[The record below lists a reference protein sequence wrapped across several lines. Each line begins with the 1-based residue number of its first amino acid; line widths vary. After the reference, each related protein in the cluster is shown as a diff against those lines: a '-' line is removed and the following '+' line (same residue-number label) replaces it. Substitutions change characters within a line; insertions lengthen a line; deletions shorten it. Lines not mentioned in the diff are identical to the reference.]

1 MVTFLFPYMGGI
13 DWDRTTFF
21 IGFWYWGP
29 TTITL
34 ENGLRYYYFWND
46 NEYR

>member
-13 DWDRTTFF
+13 DWDMTTFF
-21 IGFWYWGP
+21 IGFWYCGP
-29 TTITL
+29 STITL